1 MSNLTSSLN
10 DRQLEA
16 VTTST
21 ENSLVIAG
29 AGSGKTKVLIHRIAY
44 ILENFAVSTFNILAV
59 TFTNK
64 AANEMRE
71 RIEQMMHSS
80 IGGMW
85 IGTFHGLCHRMLRQH
100 YAEAGLPEAFQ
111 IIDQDDQT
119 KIIKK
124 IHTAM
129 GLDETKWPPKKSVSY
144 INNKKESGLES
155 KDINAQNN
163 PTESVLLHVYNNYEN
178 QCKISG
184 LIDFAD
190 LLLKTYKLLQQNDH
204 IRQSYK
210 DRFKFILVDEFQ
222 DINNIQYMW
231 LKAISGMLD
240 NPKETNTVMVV
251 GDDDQSIYS
260 WRGAEIAH
268 ILSFSKEY
276 PGVKTIRLEQN
287 YRSTGNILEA
297 ANAVIAKNGGRLGKS
312 LWTDGDKGSPIYLY
326 HSSNE
331 VDEAS
336 FISNQIMA
344 WRQNGKSIEDVAI
357 LYRSNAQ
364 SRMIEEILNRNQ
376 IPYRIYGGLRFFD
389 RAEIKDALCYM
400 RLVANQNDN
409 AAFDR
414 VINQPARG
422 IGKQTLESVRE
433 YANTHG
439 TSLYEAAHN
448 TVVKS
453 LLSARACTALAGFID
468 LITSMKNEITD
479 KTLGE
484 AATIIIAKSKL
495 KEFYLHDN
503 KEQGQTKVENLEE
516 LINAAQVYIS
526 ADEDNHNPSL
536 SEFLAHSTLA
546 TDNRESNK
554 DNPNAVSLMTLHSA
568 KGLEYNLVFLTGLE
582 EGLFPHKMSILEGDR
597 LEEERRLCYVGI
609 TRAKEKLCIT
619 HAATRR
625 LHGSENY
632 QTPSR
637 FLYEIPD
644 ELLQEIKAKGM
655 SPSYQQKPTYNSR
668 SSYNQNDTDYS
679 KPKRVA
685 DNNQD
690 SNSYRLGQKVQHAKF
705 GSGVILNY
713 EGDKESGRVQIKFK
727 DYGVK
732 WLVTSYA
739 KLSTLD

>member
-1 MSNLTSSLN
+1 MSNITSSLN
-10 DRQLEA
+10 ERQFEA
-16 VTTST
+16 VTTNT

-44 ILENFAVSTFNILAV
+44 ILEKFPVSTFNILAV

-64 AANEMRE
+64 AANEMKE
-71 RIEQMMHSS
+71 RIEGMMQTH

-100 YAEAGLPEAFQ
+100 YVEAGLPETFQ

-124 IHTAM
+124 IHSAM
-129 GLDETKWPPKKSVSY
+129 GLDETKWPPKKSAAY
-144 INNKKESGLES
+144 INQKKEHGLES
-155 KDINAQNN
+155 KDINVQNN

-184 LIDFAD
+184 LIDFSD
-190 LLLKTYKLLQQNDH
+190 LLLRTYKMLRDNDH
-204 IRQSYK
+204 IRRSYK
-210 DRFKFILVDEFQ
+210 ERFKFILVDEFQ

-231 LKAISGMLD
+231 LKAISGMMD
-240 NPKETNTVMVV
+240 SKEETNTVMVV

-276 PGVKTIRLEQN
+276 PDVKTIRLEQN

-326 HSSNE
+326 HSGNE
-331 VDEAS
+331 VDEAT
-336 FISNQIMA
+336 FIANQIQT
-344 WRQNGKSIEDVAI
+344 WKQTGRSIEDVAV

-364 SRMIEEILNRNQ
+364 SRMIEEIFNRNQ

-400 RLVANQNDN
+400 RIVANQNDN

-422 IGKQTLESVRE
+422 IGKQTLLSVRE
-433 YANTHG
+433 LANENNI
-439 TSLYEAAHN
+439 SLYQAAHN
-448 TVVKS
+448 LVVNNS
-453 LLSARACTALAGFID
+453 LSARACSALAGFLD
-468 LITSMKNEITD
+468 LVSSMKNDIEN

-484 AATIIIAKSKL
+484 AASIIIAKSKL
-495 KEFYLHDN
+495 REFYLQDR

-516 LINAAQVYIS
+516 LINAAQVYVS
-526 ADEDNHNPSL
+526 NEENNSTPSL
-536 SEFLAHSTLA
+536 SEFLAHSILA
-546 TDNRESNK
+546 TDSKESDK

-568 KGLEYNLVFLTGLE
+568 KGLEYSLVFLTGLE
-582 EGLFPHKMSILEGDR
+582 EGLFPHKMSILDGNR

-619 HAATRR
+619 HAASRR

-637 FLYEIPD
+637 FLYEIPA
-644 ELLQEIKAKGM
+644 ELLQEIKIKGS
-655 SPSYQQKPTYNSR
+655 SPTSYSSKPQTWSR
-668 SSYNQNDTDYS
+668 SSYKEDENYS
-679 KPKRVA
+679 KPKRVV
-685 DNNQD
+685 DTGKD

-705 GSGVILNY
+705 GSGVVLNY
-713 EGDKESGRVQIKFK
+713 EGDKDSGRVQIKFK
-727 DYGVK
+727 GHGVK
-732 WLVTSYA
+732 WLVTSFA